1 MDYFVGSFGCCIR
14 GFELITSRSSGS
26 SDNHWARQL
35 CYSPSWCVRLY
46 KWRHFWW
53 NNVELIV
60 LSSYTAK
67 PFSAELSRPNFSR
80 PNFATNFLGEI
91 DCSSAVVGGLAA
103 DAESGGKLIHLTRMW
118 HQKVLHSG
126 CCGWQHNY
134 YSQQRQTGRAN
145 EQSTSLKCLWW
156 RCMRIGQVVNKDV
169 VVPLDPFNS
178 SLLDRISRNEICR
191 VITTVDYRD

>member
-134 YSQQRQTGRAN
+134 YSQQRQAGRAN
-145 EQSTSLKCLWW
+145 EQSTSLRCLWLSLKLYRRAW
-156 RCMRIGQVVNKDV
+156 MFTWYFIRPMMV
-169 VVPLDPFNS
+169 VVCLGA
-178 SLLDRISRNEICR
+178 L
-191 VITTVDYRD
+191 